1 MPEPTPVV
9 EDATPQSVAAYI
21 ADLTG
26 NLARI
31 ARRHGLQTLGY
42 LLDMAHLEA
51 EATSTTDHERG
62 RANGKPPS

>member
-9 EDATPQSVAAYI
+9 EDVTPQLAAAYI

-42 LLDMAHLEA
+42 LLEMAHIEA
-51 EATSTTDHERG
+51 EATSAPDRDCG